1 MPTGTVKRNI
11 YIPIYS
17 LQHSSGASSSMIE
30 IRVAKGESREP
41 DTDFLIPHRKDY
53 YLFVLVKKDSSRHWV
68 DFTPYT
74 LKKNTFYFTIPQQ
87 VHLKEDMQPMQGM
100 IACFTEELLQLAEH
114 KMLRSL
120 PIIQNLSGG
129 HELALNAKDVLFI
142 EDLMNRM
149 LDEFN
154 SEDRLRND
162 MLFSLLRV
170 LLIYL
175 NRIYEKQF
183 SGNVITRD
191 LLKKFQSLIG
201 SHYDEL
207 HDVAGYAKLLNL
219 TAGHLNDVVKSQSGK
234 TAIEH
239 IHGRLIV
246 EAKRRLLHTELT
258 IQQIAD
264 ELGFNDG
271 AYFNRFF
278 KRISGVTP
286 LTYRKDIREMYH

>member
-53 YLFVLVKKDSSRHWV
+53 YLFVLVKKGSSRHWV

-87 VHLKEDMQPMQGM
+87 VHLKEDMHPMQGM

-129 HELALNAKDVLFI
+129 H
-142 EDLMNRM
+142 
-149 LDEFN
+149 
-154 SEDRLRND
+154 
-162 MLFSLLRV
+162 
-170 LLIYL
+170 
-175 NRIYEKQF
+175 
-183 SGNVITRD
+183 
-191 LLKKFQSLIG
+191 
-201 SHYDEL
+201 
-207 HDVAGYAKLLNL
+207 
-219 TAGHLNDVVKSQSGK
+219 
-234 TAIEH
+234 
-239 IHGRLIV
+239 
-246 EAKRRLLHTELT
+246 
-258 IQQIAD
+258 
-264 ELGFNDG
+264 
-271 AYFNRFF
+271 
-278 KRISGVTP
+278 
-286 LTYRKDIREMYH
+286 